1 MNFERKYYDMELK
14 DMNILVVGDIMLDHY
29 VMGDVE
35 RISPEAPVPIVH
47 VKNEE
52 FVLGGCGNT
61 VRNIKELGANVSC
74 LASIGYDTY
83 GEIISENLD
92 IINAKQLLIYDSKE
106 TIVKERII
114 ASERKMQMIR
124 IDRETIKNVNHKKAI
139 EELSKYDIKYD
150 AIVISDYAKG
160 MITLGLMNHL
170 HTLGTPII
178 VDPKP
183 KNYHLYSNV
192 YMITPNEKE
201 WEEIMKL
208 TFPDPPNSADYILLT
223 QGSRGMILMD
233 HLDKSETKIDA
244 DPVEVYNV
252 SGAGDTVVSI
262 MAICLSM
269 GWNPFDS
276 AYVAN
281 KCAAYVVTQ
290 TGTSVVPKEKF
301 IEIIKDYK
309 SGL

>member
-1 MNFERKYYDMELK
+1 MDLK
-14 DMNILVVGDIMLDHY
+14 DKNILVVGDVMLDHY
-29 VMGDVE
+29 VMGEVE

-47 VKNEE
+47 VDNEYST
-52 FVLGGCGNT
+52 LGGCGNT
-61 VRNIKELGANVSC
+61 VRNISELGANVFC
-74 LASIGYDTY
+74 LASVGTDDY
-83 GEIISENLD
+83 GREIISQLD
-92 IINAKQLLIYDSKE
+92 KVGAVPMVVFESRN

-114 ASERKMQMIR
+114 ASERKIQMIR
-124 IDRETIKNVNHKKAI
+124 VDRETIKNINHEIAI
-139 EELSKYDIKYD
+139 EYLNQYDIQYD
-150 AIVISDYAKG
+150 VIVVSDYAKG

-170 HTLGTPII
+170 HKLNAPII

-183 KNYHLYSNV
+183 KNFKLYNKV

-201 WEEIMKL
+201 WVQIMQS
-208 TFPDPPNSADYILLT
+208 TFPDPPDSMEYILLT
-223 QGSRGMILMD
+223 QGSRGMVLMD
-233 HLDKSETKIDA
+233 HNDRSETKIDA

-262 MAICLSM
+262 MAVCLSM
-269 GWNPFDS
+269 GWNPIDS

-290 TGTSVVPKEKF
+290 SGTSVVPKEKF
-301 IEIIKDYK
+301 IEIVQEYK